1 MELTSITLSSVRTYE
16 KSTFHFSPHVT
27 VIVGDNAIGKTNI
40 IESIWY
46 MATGKAFRG
55 DSDRDL
61 IMWDK
66 DVAHLKAEVV
76 VHGQKEMLETVITNG
91 TMHGIKTPMKRFF
104 VNKVPKRGIDFA
116 GKFKAVLF
124 WPNDLELV
132 IDSPSI
138 RRKYLDHVLSQVDR
152 EYRRNLISYERGLR
166 QRNKVLQDIFDGR
179 AKRSHLFFW
188 NQLLINA
195 GTYIT
200 EKRMEYLT
208 FINDSEF
215 YSVTYKT
222 LYDKSIISVER
233 LEQYKDEEVSAR
245 VTLVGPHRDDFSVRK
260 VIETGQKAVSNKQ
273 ITNNDQF
280 INSSIHRFDDA
291 SMDVSRFG
299 SRGEQRLAVLWLKLA
314 ELSFIEEK
322 SGERP
327 ILLLDDIFSELDDES
342 RAIVFSV
349 LPKQQSIITSA
360 DDSVLT
366 LIKNHVAKKD
376 VSVIRLPDDGGSFS
390 RVAGSG

>member
-16 KSTFHFSPHVT
+16 KDQFPFSSGVT

-46 MATGKAFRG
+46 MATGKGFRG

-61 IMWDK
+61 IMWKK
-66 DVAHLKAEVV
+66 DVAHITAAVN
-76 VHGQKEMLETVITNG
+76 VHGEKEFLEAVITNG
-91 TMHGIKTPMKRFF
+91 VMHGIKTSIKRFF
-104 VNKVPKRGIDFA
+104 VNKVPKRSIDFA
-116 GKFKAVLF
+116 GVFKTVLF

-152 EYRRNLISYERGLR
+152 EYRRNLVSYERGLR

-179 AKRSHLFFW
+179 AVRTHLFFW
-188 NQLLINA
+188 NQLLITA
-195 GTYIT
+195 GSYIT
-200 EKRMEYLT
+200 EKRKELLT
-208 FINDSEF
+208 FINDYHF
-215 YSVTYKT
+215 PGVHYMT
-222 LYDKSIISVER
+222 LYDKSVISEAR

-245 VTLVGPHRDDFSVRK
+245 ATLVGPHRDDFSVEK
-260 VIETGQKAVSNKQ
+260 
-273 ITNNDQF
+273 ITHGGKD
-280 INSSIHRFDDA
+280 

-322 SGERP
+322 TGERP

-342 RAIVFSV
+342 RAIVFSI

-360 DDSVLT
+360 DYSVLD
-366 LIKNHVAKKD
+366 LIKHHVEKKD
-376 VSVIRLPDDGGSFS
+376 ISVIRLPIEK
-390 RVAGSG
+390 

>member
-1 MELTSITLSSVRTYE
+1 MTLSSITLSSVRTYE
-16 KSTFHFSPHVT
+16 KHQFFFSPHVT
-27 VIVGDNAIGKTNI
+27 VIVGANAIGKTNI

-55 DSDRDL
+55 DSDQDM

-66 DVAHLKAEVV
+66 DVAHIKADVIVLGEA
-76 VHGQKEMLETVITNG
+76 ETLEAVITHG
-91 TMHGIKTPMKRFF
+91 MMHGMKTSIKRFF
-104 VNKVPKRGIDFA
+104 INKVPKRGIDFA
-116 GKFKAVLF
+116 GAFKTVLF
-124 WPNDLELV
+124 WPNDLELI

-152 EYRRNLISYERGLR
+152 EYRRNLVSYERGLR

-179 AKRSHLFFW
+179 ASRSHLFFW

-200 EKRMEYLT
+200 EKRMEYLE
-208 FINDSEF
+208 FINASDFS
-215 YSVTYKT
+215 SVTYRT
-222 LYDKSIISVER
+222 VYDKSIISTER
-233 LEQYKDEEVSAR
+233 LERYKDEEVSAR
-245 VTLVGPHRDDFSVRK
+245 VTLVGPHRDDFSVEK
-260 VIETGQKAVSNKQ
+260 V
-273 ITNNDQF
+273 TNTKEKRHNRRLND
-280 INSSIHRFDDA
+280 SSIRRFDDV

-314 ELSFIEEK
+314 ELSFIEK
-322 SGERP
+322 KTGERP

-360 DDSVLT
+360 DDSVLS
-366 LIKNHVAKKD
+366 LIQHHVVKKD
-376 VSVIRLPDDGGSFS
+376 IEVVRLPLKN
-390 RVAGSG
+390 